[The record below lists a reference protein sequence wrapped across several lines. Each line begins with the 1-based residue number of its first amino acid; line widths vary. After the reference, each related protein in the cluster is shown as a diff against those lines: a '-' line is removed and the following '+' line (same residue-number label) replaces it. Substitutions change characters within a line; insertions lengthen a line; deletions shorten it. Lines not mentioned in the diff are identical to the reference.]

1 MDIGF
6 SEDRVMPL
14 TIHVRESTELN
25 LVPKRNIEEKLSTD
39 IRFFYSDGVDPVVA
53 GR

>member
-1 MDIGF
+1 MDISFG
-6 SEDRVMPL
+6 EDRMMAFAIP
-14 TIHVRESTELN
+14 VRESTELN